1 MTKQEFLSLL
11 LSTRAEWETAL
22 NEVGEARMMQ
32 IVHSEWTVKDLIA
45 HVSWFVNQ
53 MVGVLKEKALVGS
66 ELWRLRNDERNALL
80 FKENHGRKLKDV
92 LEEDKRVYQQFLE
105 LFNTLND
112 EDLNNAANF
121 REMPPDWIPWEVLR
135 GNTYKHYGEHAQE
148 LRAWL
153 RLLREERS
161 Q

>member
-11 LSTRAEWETAL
+11 LFARAEWEAAL
-22 NEVGEARMMQ
+22 NEDGEERMNP
-32 IVHSEWTVKDLIA
+32 IVYGEWTVKDLIA
-45 HVSWFVNQ
+45 HVSWFVSQ

-66 ELWRLRNDERNALL
+66 ELWRLKNDERNAIL
-80 FKENHGRKLKDV
+80 FKENHGRDLKDV
-92 LEEDKRVYQQFLE
+92 LEEDKRVYKQFLE

-112 EDLNNAANF
+112 EDLNEAAHF

-135 GNTYKHYGEHAQE
+135 GNTYKHYEEHAQE

-153 RLLREERS
+153 RLLREEPS